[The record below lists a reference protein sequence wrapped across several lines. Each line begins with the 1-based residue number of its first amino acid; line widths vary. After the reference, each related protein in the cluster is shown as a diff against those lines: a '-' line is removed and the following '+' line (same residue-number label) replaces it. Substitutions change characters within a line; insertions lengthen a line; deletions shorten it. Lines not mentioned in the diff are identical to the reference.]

1 MQVETVDQNFNNYLQ
16 SKTKYDIDIFK
27 SFFHRVD
34 KVIVKGRIT
43 SDTQFY
49 DVNIMVDQ
57 LCQTV
62 PVNNKKIEILNKLLI
77 DYEQRIS
84 RKQRRQPPN
93 STYRKAGVFAQKH
106 DRLYSKDILIYRE
119 RL

>member
-84 RKQRRQPPN
+84 RQAK
-93 STYRKAGVFAQKH
+93 KATA
-106 DRLYSKDILIYRE
+106 
-119 RL
+119 